1 MDVSSFLRGFDMF
14 VSCHEV
20 GDLGDET
27 HLVQR
32 QFILPCRAL
41 HDRRQEGLRVEEAG
55 KPDGGGKSK
64 L

>member
-1 MDVSSFLRGFDMF
+1 MF

-32 QFILPCRAL
+32 QLILPCRAL